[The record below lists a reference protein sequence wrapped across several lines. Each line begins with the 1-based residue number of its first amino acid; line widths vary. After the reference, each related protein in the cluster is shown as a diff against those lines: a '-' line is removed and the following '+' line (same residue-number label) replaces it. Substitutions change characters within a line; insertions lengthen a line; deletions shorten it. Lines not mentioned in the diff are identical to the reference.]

1 MAAKRSTFMEV
12 LDLRGLKCPLPALFA
27 RRALARTAAG
37 GMVEVVSDDPL
48 AAVDVP
54 HMCNEEG
61 HEVLATERVDAAV
74 RFVLRRSGESGPQ
87 V

>member
-1 MAAKRSTFMEV
+1 MEV
-12 LDLRGLKCPLPALFA
+12 LDLRGLKCPLPALLA

-37 GMVEVVSDDPL
+37 GRIELVSDDPL

-54 HMCNEEG
+54 HMCHREG
-61 HEVLATERVDAAV
+61 HEVLAVERFDAVV
-74 RFVLRRSGESGPQ
+74 RLVLRRGEGCGAP